1 MLEIMQEEK
10 SQSQIPPIDVLWIKG
25 RENPENN
32 YYFSFGGCHRY
43 DVSHD
48 PLCSPD
54 AMLNDGRYE
63 AHKRLGMKT
72 IRVKLI
78 KATVNDLRVYLGAST
93 PDLK

>member
-25 RENPENN
+25 RENSENN

-48 PLCSPD
+48 PLCSLL
-54 AMLNDGRYE
+54 MQCL
-63 AHKRLGMKT
+63 M
-72 IRVKLI
+72 
-78 KATVNDLRVYLGAST
+78 TVDMRHT
-93 PDLK
+93 RD